1 MKKIEL
7 LQSQQISD
15 LINDQGL
22 AIAEYALE
30 KDFIVTEVLRALL
43 TVKDENFD
51 LVFCGGTCL
60 SKAYGLLDRIS
71 EDIDIKV
78 VAKQG
83 KVFGNNRRRDLL
95 SVLKKE
101 TARCL
106 VAAGFP
112 DENVKI
118 EQALNGNS
126 YILIHVAY
134 ESHFEPAADMRAHVK
149 LELNHTQ
156 LSRPMVSKSI
166 GLLFDAMANVSTS
179 LRFDIPCVDL
189 VEAAVEKLVSFPRRL
204 AMHMS
209 HSERE
214 FEPAMVRH
222 LYDVHQILVANPD
235 LATKVDLLRR
245 LLLAA
250 MDKDAKSF
258 APQHPEFL
266 LDPVGELSK
275 AMARAETDP
284 VIRAWYER
292 FVKVMV
298 YGDTPPSFDV
308 AFGVFKGSL
317 NLAMPPPNTRFL
329 TRDQQLQADGGQS
342 R

>member
-1 MKKIEL
+1 
-7 LQSQQISD
+7 
-15 LINDQGL
+15 
-22 AIAEYALE
+22 
-30 KDFIVTEVLRALL
+30 
-43 TVKDENFD
+43 
-51 LVFCGGTCL
+51 
-60 SKAYGLLDRIS
+60 
-71 EDIDIKV
+71 
-78 VAKQG
+78 
-83 KVFGNNRRRDLL
+83 
-95 SVLKKE
+95 
-101 TARCL
+101 
-106 VAAGFP
+106 
-112 DENVKI
+112 
-118 EQALNGNS
+118 
-126 YILIHVAY
+126 
-134 ESHFEPAADMRAHVK
+134 
-149 LELNHTQ
+149 
-156 LSRPMVSKSI
+156 MVSKSI
-166 GLLFDAMANVSTS
+166 GLLFDAMGNVSTS
-179 LRFDIPCVDL
+179 PRFDIPCVDL
-189 VEAAVEKLVSFPRRL
+189 VEASVEKLVSFPRRL

-250 MDKDAKSF
+250 MDGDAKSF

-266 LDPVGELSK
+266 LDPVGELNK

-298 YGDTPPSFDV
+298 YGDSPPSFDV